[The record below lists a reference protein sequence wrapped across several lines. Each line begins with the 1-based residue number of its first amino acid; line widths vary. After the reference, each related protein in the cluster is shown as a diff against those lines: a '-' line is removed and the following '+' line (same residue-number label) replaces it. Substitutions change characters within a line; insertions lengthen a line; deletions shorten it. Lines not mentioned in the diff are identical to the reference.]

1 MKILFIVPY
10 PTLGPSNRFRVEQY
24 LPYLKKEG
32 HTCFLRP
39 FYNNALYNVLY
50 KKGYYLKKIFTI
62 FLLTFRRITDIFI
75 ANHCDII
82 FIHREVFPLGGV
94 IFEHFFKMT
103 GKKIIYDFD
112 DSLFLPDT
120 SGANRFINVFKVP
133 GKIKRIIQMSD
144 AVIAG
149 NSFLRDYA
157 LNYSTKVYILPT
169 PIDTEKYIPFTN
181 KPYNKRIVIGWIGSS
196 TTLKY
201 LKLLENVFSEVS
213 RQYSNVVF
221 LVVGKDFKGYEH
233 LNIEFKEWSLDS
245 ELSSLQSFDIGIMP
259 LTDDYWSR
267 GKCAF
272 KAIQYMSV
280 GIPVVASDVGMNKEV
295 IKNGING
302 FLVRNDKEWI
312 DKLKL
317 LIENANLRKEMGIA
331 SRKIVEEKYSL
342 KVNAPRLLGIIEKV
356 YTQNNT

>member
-39 FYNNALYNVLY
+39 FYNDALYNVLH
-50 KKGYYLKKIFTI
+50 KKGYYLKKIFI
-62 FLLTFRRITDIFI
+62 LFFLTFRRITDVFM

-82 FIHREVFPLGGV
+82 FIHREAFPLGGI
-94 IFEHFFKMT
+94 IFEYFFKMT
-103 GKKIIYDFD
+103 GRKIIYDFD
-112 DSLFLPDT
+112 DSLFLPNP
-120 SGANRFINVFKVP
+120 SSPNRFINVFKVP
-133 GKIKRIIQMSD
+133 AKIKRIIQMSD
-144 AVIAG
+144 GVIAG

-157 LNYSTKVYILPT
+157 LNYSTKFYILPT
-169 PIDTEKYIPFTN
+169 PIDTEKYVPLTS

-201 LKLLENVFSEVS
+201 LKLLKNVFSGLS
-213 RQYSNVVF
+213 RRYPNVLF
-221 LVVGKDFKGYEH
+221 LVVGKDFKGYEY

-295 IKNGING
+295 IQNGING
-302 FLVRNDKEWI
+302 FLVTSEEEWI
-312 DKLKL
+312 GKLKL

-331 SRKIVEEKYSL
+331 GRKIVEEKYSL
-342 KVNAPRLLGIIEKV
+342 KVNAPKLLAIIEKV
-356 YTQNNT
+356 YKQNNT

>member
-24 LPYLKKEG
+24 LSYLRKEG

-39 FYNNALYNVLY
+39 FYNEAIYSILH
-50 KKGYYLKKIFTI
+50 KKGHYLKKIFMLF
-62 FLLTFRRITDIFI
+62 FLTLRRIGDLFT

-82 FIHREVFPLGGV
+82 FIHREAFPLGGI
-94 IFEHFFKMT
+94 IFEYFFKVT
-103 GKKIIYDFD
+103 GRKIIYDFD
-112 DSLFLPDT
+112 DSLFLPNT
-120 SGANRFINVFKVP
+120 SDQNRFINVFKVTT
-133 GKIKRIIQMSD
+133 KTKRIIQMSD
-144 AVIAG
+144 GVIAG
-149 NSFLRDYA
+149 NSFLRNYA
-157 LNYSTKVYILPT
+157 LKYSSKVYILPT
-169 PIDTEKYIPFTN
+169 PIDTERYVPLTN
-181 KPYNKRIVIGWIGSS
+181 RSYNKRIVIGWIGSS

-201 LKLLENVFSEVS
+201 LKVLKNVFSELS
-213 RQYSNVVF
+213 RSYPNVLF
-221 LVVGKDFKGYEH
+221 LIVGKDFKGYEY

-245 ELSSLQSFDIGIMP
+245 ELTFLQSFDIGIMP

-295 IKNGING
+295 IQNGTNG
-302 FLVRNDKEWI
+302 FLVTSEEEWI

-331 SRKIVEEKYSL
+331 GRKIVEEKYSL
-342 KVNAPRLLGIIEKV
+342 KVNAPKLLEIIEKV
-356 YTQNNT
+356 YNQNNT